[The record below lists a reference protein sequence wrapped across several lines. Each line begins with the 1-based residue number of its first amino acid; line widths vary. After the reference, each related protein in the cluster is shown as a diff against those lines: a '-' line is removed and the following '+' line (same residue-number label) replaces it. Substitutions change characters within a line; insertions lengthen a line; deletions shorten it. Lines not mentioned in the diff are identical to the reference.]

1 MTKNEEKA
9 IEILKNTRQA
19 WCRILSRY
27 IDKQQKEIK
36 DWFEIA
42 DNILRATNHYGN
54 ITIGDIPKYIKKQQK
69 EIKKE
74 KNRIMELAELLD
86 KQENEIKFLKG
97 ELEIQEGC
105 YISKD
110 KIREIRDKAEVM
122 DYYSLNDVIDDLSKL
137 IGDYEEDD

>member
-27 IDKQQKEIK
+27 IDNQQKEI
-36 DWFEIA
+36 EEM
-42 DNILRATNHYGN
+42 
-54 ITIGDIPKYIKKQQK
+54 K
-69 EIKKE
+69 EEHIE
-74 KNRIMELAELLD
+74 SLNARY
-86 KQENEIKFLKG
+86 NNF
-97 ELEIQEGC
+97 
-105 YISKD
+105 ISKNQ
-110 KIREIRDKAEVM
+110 IREIRDKAEVM